1 LLEVNNIVVYYEKAL
16 ALKNISL
23 KVERGE
29 IVALIGSNGAGKTTT
44 LRAISGMVKV
54 HSGRI
59 VFEGR
64 DITNLPPYKIAS
76 LGIIHVPEG
85 RGLFPY
91 MSVIENLEMGAYL
104 RRDSDS
110 IKEDLEYVFSI
121 FPRLKERRNQLA
133 GTLSGGEQQML
144 AIAKGLMARPK
155 LLLLDEPSVG
165 LAPYLV
171 DQIFDAIT
179 NINKE
184 KGITILIAE
193 QNAYMALQYS
203 SRAYVIENGTVS
215 LAGSSKEL
223 IDDPY
228 VKKAYLG
235 L

>member
-1 LLEVNNIVVYYEKAL
+1 MLEVNNIVVYYEKAL